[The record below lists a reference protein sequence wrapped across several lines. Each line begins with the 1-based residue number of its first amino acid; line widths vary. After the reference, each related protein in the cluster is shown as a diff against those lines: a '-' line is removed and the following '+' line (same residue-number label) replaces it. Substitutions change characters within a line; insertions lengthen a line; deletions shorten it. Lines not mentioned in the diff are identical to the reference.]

1 MKTIYE
7 YACHECK
14 VSWDREYPWG
24 KPANKTKCPEC
35 GRRCG
40 QDWTNRKAPAIRFKG
55 AGWSQTTGFNRE
67 GGSDEINQKLQA
79 ETKERMKTGWQHYAR
94 YTPPTKLLDRARRLN
109 DQEVANK
116 LEASRKLSSHN
127 YDKAGIN
134 PYKKI
139 KPDLT

>member
-1 MKTIYE
+1 
-7 YACHECK
+7 
-14 VSWDREYPWG
+14 
-24 KPANKTKCPEC
+24 
-35 GRRCG
+35 
-40 QDWTNRKAPAIRFKG
+40 
-55 AGWSQTTGFNRE
+55 
-67 GGSDEINQKLQA
+67 
-79 ETKERMKTGWQHYAR
+79 MKTGWQHYAR